1 MKRLKILTN
10 PETLALS
17 DEGPERSSTEDI
29 SSRPYSPSLSSSNE
43 DILKPQAKIG
53 DRGDCPSEQVHR
65 QMKAD
70 SDWML
75 RSALAHNAGGNYPNQ
90 FGAGSKLN
98 SIDLA
103 YLKELDLSSTT
114 ESQAPST
121 LPPNNKEIESCTSFE
136 YHDNNAPATATATSS
151 IKSPFQREIQRLME
165 SSSSKI
171 PVPINRNGA
180 GGGKVVTPTG
190 SKGGV
195 LHLQY
200 ARDEHT
206 SVGDAQKMKNG
217 NADKPSNY
225 AKMPSGHGIS
235 MAPVN
240 GKHPVGLEAIKEI
253 AKNTTA
259 SESSHMQTSD
269 TESCEMLQEHHAECS
284 GIAQQQQQQQ
294 QLDEENTSDFDDD
307 NEYRKFD
314 KSELVNSKTIN
325 DILKYGAGHH
335 SVDSN
340 PGETQSEWS
349 DEDDKDDD
357 EAKGKLK
364 HVHFTPNEYFKL
376 IKIIFSGVRIIG
388 GAESTGYIT
397 DEPGLENLSLLNEA
411 GLTDAEAALSD
422 VNSCNAHDV
431 DDTSVS
437 SRASS
442 RLLSLDSLSGFND
455 YDQESTQTNKN
466 HEKAIMNVSHKIT
479 NKFGGSQAL

>member
-1 MKRLKILTN
+1 
-10 PETLALS
+10 
-17 DEGPERSSTEDI
+17 
-29 SSRPYSPSLSSSNE
+29 
-43 DILKPQAKIG
+43 
-53 DRGDCPSEQVHR
+53 
-65 QMKAD
+65 MKAD

-75 RSALAHNAGGNYPNQ
+75 RSAMAGNAGSNYPNQ

-136 YHDNNAPATATATSS
+136 YHDNNGPSAVATSS

-171 PVPINRNGA
+171 PVPVNRGGA
-180 GGGKVVTPTG
+180 KALTPTG
-190 SKGGV
+190 SKGGI

-200 ARDEHT
+200 ARDEHAT
-206 SVGDAQKMKNG
+206 GEATKMKNG
-217 NADKPSNY
+217 NGERSSY
-225 AKMPSGHGIS
+225 AKMPTG
-235 MAPVN
+235 PTVN
-240 GKHPVGLEAIKEI
+240 GKHAVGLEAIKEI
-253 AKNTTA
+253 AKNTTV

-269 TESCEMLQEHHAECS
+269 TESCEMLQELMAAERS
-284 GIAQQQQQQQ
+284 NAAQQQSQQQQ
-294 QLDEENTSDFDDD
+294 QLDDENNSDFDDE

-357 EAKGKLK
+357 EAKGMSL
-364 HVHFTPNEYFKL
+364 
-376 IKIIFSGVRIIG
+376 VR
-388 GAESTGYIT
+388 
-397 DEPGLENLSLLNEA
+397 
-411 GLTDAEAALSD
+411 
-422 VNSCNAHDV
+422 V
-431 DDTSVS
+431 
-437 SRASS
+437 
-442 RLLSLDSLSGFND
+442 
-455 YDQESTQTNKN
+455 
-466 HEKAIMNVSHKIT
+466 M
-479 NKFGGSQAL
+479 

>member
-1 MKRLKILTN
+1 
-10 PETLALS
+10 
-17 DEGPERSSTEDI
+17 
-29 SSRPYSPSLSSSNE
+29 
-43 DILKPQAKIG
+43 
-53 DRGDCPSEQVHR
+53 
-65 QMKAD
+65 
-70 SDWML
+70 ML
-75 RSALAHNAGGNYPNQ
+75 RSALAHNAGSNYRNQ

-114 ESQAPST
+114 ESHAPST

-136 YHDNNAPATATATSS
+136 YHDNNLPSGAATSS

-171 PVPINRNGA
+171 PVPINRA
-180 GGGKVVTPTG
+180 GGGKATTPTG
-190 SKGGV
+190 SKGGI

-200 ARDEHT
+200 ARDDHT
-206 SVGDAQKMKNG
+206 NGDAMKMKNG
-217 NADKPSNY
+217 NVDKPTNY
-225 AKMPSGHGIS
+225 AKMPSGPGVS
-235 MAPVN
+235 MATVN

-269 TESCEMLQEHHAECS
+269 TESCEMLQEMMVAESS
-284 GIAQQQQQQQ
+284 GAAQQLQQQ
-294 QLDEENTSDFDDD
+294 QLDDENTSDFDDD

-357 EAKGKLK
+357 EAKGMSLGIPFRTKCQQ
-364 HVHFTPNEYFKL
+364 NW
-376 IKIIFSGVRIIG
+376 IFLFSVLHID

-422 VNSCNAHDV
+422 VNSCNANDV
-431 DDTSVS
+431 DDTSIS

>member
-1 MKRLKILTN
+1 
-10 PETLALS
+10 
-17 DEGPERSSTEDI
+17 
-29 SSRPYSPSLSSSNE
+29 
-43 DILKPQAKIG
+43 
-53 DRGDCPSEQVHR
+53 
-65 QMKAD
+65 MKAD

-75 RSALAHNAGGNYPNQ
+75 RSAMAHNAGGNYPNQ

-136 YHDNNAPATATATSS
+136 YHDNNAPSVTATSS

-171 PVPINRNGA
+171 PVPINRS
-180 GGGKVVTPTG
+180 GGKALTPTG
-190 SKGGV
+190 SKGGI

-200 ARDEHT
+200 ARDELA
-206 SVGDAQKMKNG
+206 SGEAFKMKNG
-217 NADKPSNY
+217 NTDKPSNY
-225 AKMPSGHGIS
+225 GKISTGSGVT
-235 MAPVN
+235 MATVN

-269 TESCEMLQEHHAECS
+269 TESCEMLQVMMAAEASSAAHH
-284 GIAQQQQQQQ
+284 QLH
-294 QLDEENTSDFDDD
+294 QLDGENTSDFDDD

-357 EAKGKLK
+357 EAKGKLEISFHRK
-364 HVHFTPNEYFKL
+364 RKPNC
-376 IKIIFSGVRIIG
+376 IFFL
-388 GAESTGYIT
+388 YILQAV
-397 DEPGLENLSLLNEA
+397 PKVLA
-411 GLTDAEAALSD
+411 
-422 VNSCNAHDV
+422 
-431 DDTSVS
+431 TSP
-437 SRASS
+437 
-442 RLLSLDSLSGFND
+442 
-455 YDQESTQTNKN
+455 TN
-466 HEKAIMNVSHKIT
+466 
-479 NKFGGSQAL
+479 QA

>member
-1 MKRLKILTN
+1 MKTKKFN
-10 PETLALS
+10 FS

-43 DILKPQAKIG
+43 DILKPTAKIG
-53 DRGDCPSEQVHR
+53 DRGDCPTEQLHR

-70 SDWML
+70 SNWML
-75 RSALAHNAGGNYPNQ
+75 RSAGSNYPNQ

-103 YLKELDLSSTT
+103 YLKELDMSSTT
-114 ESQAPST
+114 ESHAPST

-136 YHDNNAPATATATSS
+136 YHDNHIPSTAATSS

-171 PVPINRNGA
+171 PIPINRSGNKA
-180 GGGKVVTPTG
+180 LALTPTG
-190 SKGGV
+190 SKHGIM
-195 LHLQY
+195 HLQY
-200 ARDEHT
+200 ARDEH
-206 SVGDAQKMKNG
+206 GNDDAMKMKNG
-217 NADKPSNY
+217 NVEKKLTNY
-225 AKMPSGHGIS
+225 AKMPSVHGVT
-235 MAPVN
+235 MTTAN

-269 TESCEMLQEHHAECS
+269 TESCEQLQEMMLAESSEAAHLQLQQHH
-284 GIAQQQQQQQ
+284 QQQ
-294 QLDEENTSDFDDD
+294 QLQQRQQQLDDENTSDFDDD

-357 EAKGKLK
+357 EAKGTL
-364 HVHFTPNEYFKL
+364 
-376 IKIIFSGVRIIG
+376 R
-388 GAESTGYIT
+388 
-397 DEPGLENLSLLNEA
+397 
-411 GLTDAEAALSD
+411 
-422 VNSCNAHDV
+422 NS
-431 DDTSVS
+431 
-437 SRASS
+437 
-442 RLLSLDSLSGFND
+442 
-455 YDQESTQTNKN
+455 Q
-466 HEKAIMNVSHKIT
+466 
-479 NKFGGSQAL
+479 

>member
-1 MKRLKILTN
+1 M
-10 PETLALS
+10 
-17 DEGPERSSTEDI
+17 
-29 SSRPYSPSLSSSNE
+29 
-43 DILKPQAKIG
+43 KPQAKIG

-70 SDWML
+70 SEWMI

-136 YHDNNAPATATATSS
+136 YHDNIAPAVATAASS

-171 PVPINRNGA
+171 PVPINRSGA
-180 GGGKVVTPTG
+180 GVKAVTPTG
-190 SKGGV
+190 SKGGI

-200 ARDEHT
+200 ARDEH
-206 SVGDAQKMKNG
+206 GDAPKMKNG
-217 NADKPSNY
+217 NVEKPSNY
-225 AKMPSGHGIS
+225 AKMPTGHSVAI
-235 MAPVN
+235 APAN

-269 TESCEMLQEHHAECS
+269 TESCEMLQEMMSAECS
-284 GIAQQQQQQQ
+284 GVAQMQQQH
-294 QLDEENTSDFDDD
+294 QLDDENTSDFDDD
-307 NEYRKFD
+307 NEYRKYD
-314 KSELVNSKTIN
+314 KSEMVNSKTIN

-349 DEDDKDDD
+349 DEDEKDED
-357 EAKGKLK
+357 EAKGR
-364 HVHFTPNEYFKL
+364 PNHAS
-376 IKIIFSGVRIIG
+376 I
-388 GAESTGYIT
+388 
-397 DEPGLENLSLLNEA
+397 EA
-411 GLTDAEAALSD
+411 HR
-422 VNSCNAHDV
+422 N
-431 DDTSVS
+431 
-437 SRASS
+437 
-442 RLLSLDSLSGFND
+442 
-455 YDQESTQTNKN
+455 
-466 HEKAIMNVSHKIT
+466 
-479 NKFGGSQAL
+479 